1 MHIIKAAVGLVLA
14 NDTLGLNR
22 LRSKFSP
29 RMAQSSEWPLFEYI
43 TSPDASP
50 VGLEFKSAAKLV
62 ANMDSINAFLGAY
75 REIYKADAAIAPVE
89 AAVKTEV

>member
-1 MHIIKAAVGLVLA
+1 MHLIKAAVGLVLA

-22 LRSKFSP
+22 LRTKFSS

-50 VGLEFKSAAKLV
+50 AGVEFKSAAKLV
-62 ANMDSINAFLGAY
+62 ANMDSITAFLGAY
-75 REIYKADAAIAPVE
+75 REINKADPGLAPEKAAT
-89 AAVKTEV
+89 KTEV